1 MTSGLF
7 NSKILTYMQ
16 VGIDLSTVGPKVGGF

>member
-16 VGIDLSTVGPKVGGF
+16 VGIDLSTVGPKVGF